1 MLCRYINGASSL
13 VVSREFVISTP
24 RRSSH
29 LGTLQGAEGTA
40 YPIFG
45 NRSSLA
51 SGLELGDECHESV
64 REGDLLRITRWISSH
79 IFPFVVRAGLND
91 NLDDPFSQAICG
103 LWSIVPSHS
112 TDLFVRYATRCHFL
126 VSREVGA
133 HTEYVC
139 LIN

>member
-13 VVSREFVISTP
+13 VVSRKSVISTP
-24 RRSSH
+24 RRSSY

-51 SGLELGDECHESV
+51 SGLELGDDCHESV
-64 REGDLLRITRWISSH
+64 RKGALLRMTLWISSH

-91 NLDDPFSQAICG
+91 NLGDPFSQAIYG
-103 LWSIVPSHS
+103 SWSIVPSHS
-112 TDLFVRYATRCHFL
+112 TDRCVRYATGNRNN
-126 VSREVGA
+126 SPR
-133 HTEYVC
+133 
-139 LIN
+139 